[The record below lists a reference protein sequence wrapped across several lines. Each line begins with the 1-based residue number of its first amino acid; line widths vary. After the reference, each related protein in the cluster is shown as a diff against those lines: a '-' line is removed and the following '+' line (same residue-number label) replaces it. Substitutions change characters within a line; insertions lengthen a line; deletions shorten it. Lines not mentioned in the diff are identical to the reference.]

1 MRRRVPTWNKLC
13 WPASRGADTGMK
25 VNVLKAGH
33 TLSEAGGPAF
43 AKVVLRLS
51 QDPDARVRETVRYV
65 YEKGGRGVINL
76 EAAESSRTGV
86 ERDLAEAV
94 VSVLKDFREEG
105 LAVGLPL
112 LAGLEPDLPWKKEP
126 GVAAALRSLVESR
139 AGKPLY
145 ADVFK
150 AAASYPQLVSDDMV
164 RQRVSS
170 SLKDRSIEVRRAA
183 LQIVLDRFLEIP
195 ELVPVAQQNIAGFD
209 SALRGL
215 LISELS
221 APRKPVYKGR
231 AASATGLDVAFL
243 RLDDIKEGKDL
254 LSEDLVLKTVAASL
268 NDRDGNIR
276 AAALDLVAR
285 RKGLHKRPEIVAALN
300 RLREDPAP
308 RLANSASSRSRDA
321 TPRPF
326 LRKKKTPGFSTST
339 FSYKRSSQS

>member
-1 MRRRVPTWNKLC
+1 M
-13 WPASRGADTGMK
+13 
-25 VNVLKAGH
+25 
-33 TLSEAGGPAF
+33 
-43 AKVVLRLS
+43 LRLS

-94 VSVLKDFREEG
+94 VSVLKDGREEG
-105 LAVGLPL
+105 LAVVLPL
-112 LAGLEPDLPWKKEP
+112 LAGLERDSPWKKEP
-126 GVAAALRSLVESR
+126 GVAAALRSLMESR
-139 AGKPLY
+139 AGKPKY
-145 ADVFK
+145 ADVLK

-215 LISELS
+215 LFSELS

-254 LSEDLVLKTVAASL
+254 LIEDLV
-268 NDRDGNIR
+268 D
-276 AAALDLVAR
+276 
-285 RKGLHKRPEIVAALN
+285 
-300 RLREDPAP
+300 
-308 RLANSASSRSRDA
+308 
-321 TPRPF
+321 
-326 LRKKKTPGFSTST
+326 
-339 FSYKRSSQS
+339 